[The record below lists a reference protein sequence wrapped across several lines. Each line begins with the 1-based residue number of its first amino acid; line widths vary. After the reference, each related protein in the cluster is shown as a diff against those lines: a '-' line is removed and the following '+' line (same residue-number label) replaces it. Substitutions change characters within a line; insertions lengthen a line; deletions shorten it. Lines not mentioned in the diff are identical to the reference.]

1 MEGGS
6 PTQLSRVLSFK
17 DLLLFGVASIMGSGG
32 FNLIG
37 NAIIT
42 GGPWFA
48 GVLAAVSALF
58 QGVSHSY
65 EVAYKAFRTNTS
77 ESDLVKQEFGEV
89 ASSIS
94 SITILAFNILSI
106 STILVISSK
115 LLFPKGTWSG
125 QIGFAL
131 CILFLMS
138 GFSLQGIDVNKTVIS
153 FFGASVLV
161 LALFASTIGLVEA
174 GVYGIPTKAPT
185 ALHANPPNLVKSA
198 LYFFFVLAG
207 FDTIIKLSEE
217 AKEPDSNIP
226 RSFYMSN
233 AISTLLVIGISFAFL
248 LVFSTHH
255 FQENENVIA
264 RIVGSMLGPGA
275 GAAAGFLS
283 IVLMIST
290 GFICFLATS
299 RYIYGLGKKIPEVA
313 WLSSLNEKKVPWK
326 SVILTTV
333 VAAIGIVVNNVYTLV
348 KISDIGLTLTMLF
361 VTAAAWKRGSAP
373 LIEAATTLGLL
384 AVLSFCCLPS

>member
-6 PTQLSRVLSFK
+6 PQLSRVLSFK

-37 NAIIT
+37 DGIIT

-48 GVLAAVSALF
+48 AALAAVSALF

-77 ESDLVKQEFGEV
+77 ESDLVKKEFGEV

-106 STILVISSK
+106 STILVICSK

-131 CILFLMS
+131 CILTLMS
-138 GFSLQGIDVNKTVIS
+138 GFSLQGIDVNKGIIG
-153 FFGASVLV
+153 FFGASIIAL
-161 LALFASTIGLVEA
+161 LLFASTIGLVEA

-185 ALHANPPNLVKSA
+185 ALHANPPNLVKSVR
-198 LYFFFVLAG
+198 YFFFVLAG
-207 FDTIIKLSEE
+207 FDTVIKLSEE
-217 AKEPDSNIP
+217 AKKPDSDVP
-226 RSFYMSN
+226 RSFYISN
-233 AISTLLVIGISFAFL
+233 ALSTLLVVGVCFAFL
-248 LVFSTHH
+248 MVFSTHH
-255 FQENENVIA
+255 FQENENIIA
-264 RIVGSMLGPGA
+264 RIVDSMLGPQA

-283 IVLMIST
+283 IILMIAT
-290 GFICFLATS
+290 GFVCFLATS
-299 RYIYGLGKKIPEVA
+299 RYMYGLGKEIPALA
-313 WLSSLNEKKVPWK
+313 WLTNLNGKKVPWK

-333 VAAIGIVVNNVYTLV
+333 VAAVGIVINNVYTLV
-348 KISDIGLTLTMLF
+348 KISDIGLTLTMLL
-361 VTAAAWKRGSAP
+361 VTAAAWKRGASP
-373 LIEAATTLGLL
+373 LIEGATTLGLL